1 MKNAVKADKPEIK
14 IDPNTTYLNQKID
27 TLEKVKDWILTKL
40 GYPLNTVE
48 LDDNQLNSCIGD
60 AIRVYSKYAYNPE
73 QYLTVNLKYYKPD
86 EGLDLHDFHV
96 MSVKDIATQRDNI
109 FGTQPDMFFGMYSYL
124 GQGQGSPM
132 FGMGNAN
139 PVGMWTLY
147 HNAHEFYDLSKKMT
161 GSNPDFYFDRVTQ
174 HLRLMPEPKSR
185 RDHYILLTV
194 NAEPPIEDY
203 YGNDVVL
210 HLALAEAKM
219 LVGTIRKKFQGTA
232 LLGGGTL
239 DTEIYNEG
247 KEERDKILE
256 DLIRS
261 ESKGQCFYVS

>member
-1 MKNAVKADKPEIK
+1 MKNAVKEKPEIK

-27 TLEKVKDWILTKL
+27 TLEKAKDWILTKL
-40 GYPLNTVE
+40 GYPLVTIE
-48 LDDNQLNSCIGD
+48 LNDNQLNSCVGD
-60 AIRVYSKYAYNPE
+60 AIRLYSKYEYHPE
-73 QYLTVNLKYYKPD
+73 QYLTVNLKYYKPG
-86 EGLDLHDFHV
+86 EGLDLHEFKI
-96 MSVKDIATQRDNI
+96 MSVKNISTQRDSV
-109 FGTQPDMFFGMYSYL
+109 FGYQPDMFFGMYAYM

-132 FGMGNAN
+132 FSVGNGN

-147 HNAHEFYDLSKKMT
+147 HNAHEFYDLSRRMT
-161 GSNPDFYFDRVTQ
+161 GSNPDYYYDRVTQ
-174 HLRLMPEPKSR
+174 HLKLMPEPHVHG
-185 RDHYILLTV
+185 RDKYILLTV

-219 LVGTIRKKFQGTA
+219 LVGTIRKKFSGTT
-232 LLGGGTL
+232 LLGGGQL

-247 KEERDKILE
+247 KEEHDKILE
-256 DLIRS
+256 GLIKN